1 MRARLLLGLA
11 LVLALGCG
19 SGKFASVSGKVTLN
33 DKPLANA
40 TVSFQPIAAA
50 GERDAGGAGSTG
62 KTNANGE
69 YTLKTTT
76 GQDGAWVGEHRV
88 LISSL
93 STEAGGEDR
102 RGGPKL
108 KETVPTKYN
117 SETTLKF
124 TVKPGGTREA
134 DFKLT
139 SP

>member
-1 MRARLLLGLA
+1 MCARLLLGLA

-19 SGKFASVSGKVTLN
+19 SRKLAPVSGKVTLN

-40 TVSFQPIAAA
+40 MVSFQPIAPA
-50 GERDAGGAGSTG
+50 GTTEAGPGSTG
-62 KTNANGE
+62 KTNEKGE
-69 YTLKTTT
+69 FTLKSSS

-88 LISSL
+88 IISSL
-93 STEAGGEDR
+93 ASKPGQEDR

-108 KETVPTKYN
+108 QETIPERYN
-117 SETTLKF
+117 SQTTLKF
-124 TVKPGGTREA
+124 TVKPGGSKEA

>member
-19 SGKFASVSGKVTLN
+19 SRKLAPVSGKITLN
-33 DKPLANA
+33 NKPLANA
-40 TVSFQPIAAA
+40 LVSFQPIAPGGGTEA
-50 GERDAGGAGSTG
+50 GPGSTG

-69 YTLKTTT
+69 YTLKAST

-93 STEAGGEDR
+93 ATEAGGEDR

-108 KETVPTKYN
+108 KETVPARYN
-117 SETTLKF
+117 TQTTLKI
-124 TVKPGGTREA
+124 TVKPEGTKEA
-134 DFKLT
+134 DFKLE